1 MLLASGILII
11 GAYLLGSFPYM
22 LLLGKAKG
30 IDLSQEPD
38 SHMALWRKVGRL
50 EGLSGVL
57 VDILK
62 GVIPVV
68 VGFLLS
74 YSLAAIAAAGVA
86 ALIGQMWPVFQKF
99 DGEKGNT
106 TGAGVILAFTMFLT
120 STSSPLAYW
129 VFIITVT
136 PALIGFFVRTI
147 PRFMASGQTM
157 DERLKL
163 GGPASNSLPLGML
176 VTFAVAPLASRLL
189 SQPVEMT
196 MAFQALFILIAVR
209 RLTASLRA
217 DLREPKTSVGS
228 ILWNRF
234 LYDRSYL

>member
-1 MLLASGILII
+1 MLANIALIT

-30 IDLSQEPD
+30 FDLSKEPD
-38 SHMALWRKVGRL
+38 SHMALWSKVGRL
-50 EGLSGVL
+50 EGLSGVI

-62 GVIPVV
+62 GIIPIV
-68 VGFLLS
+68 VGFLLNFG
-74 YSLAAIAAAGVA
+74 LAAIAAAGVA
-86 ALIGQMWPVFQKF
+86 AQIGQMWPVFQKF

-106 TGAGVILAFTMFLT
+106 TGAGVILTLSMFLT
-120 STSSPLAYW
+120 STGFPLAYW

-136 PALIGFFVRTI
+136 PALIGFFIRTI

-176 VTFAVAPLASRLL
+176 VAFAVAPLASWLL
-189 SQPVEMT
+189 NQPVEMT
-196 MAFQALFILIAVR
+196 VALLALFILIVIR
-209 RLTASLRA
+209 RLTASLGA

-228 ILWNRF
+228 ILVNRF